1 MNLENLIAQGF
12 LKNEKEYWQQRNDLM
27 KKYAGKHIAYH
38 NGEVIASANSL
49 VEVMDRAGQLK
60 CPSAYITQVGQEK
73 LELAVRRLEFEY
85 DQTYRLVPLPLATVT
100 FLNYN
105 KDNPVEYPDVIPDTG
120 ADICML
126 PMMQCEEI
134 NLFSS
139 PCRRYRLRGITSIET
154 SQSLM
159 FLGSVQLGT
168 EEYLALISP
177 YAGNDKILGRDV
189 MNQLT
194 VTFRGREGKVIFEH
208 K

>member
-85 DQTYRLVPLPLATVT
+85 DQTYRLVP
-100 FLNYN
+100 
-105 KDNPVEYPDVIPDTG
+105 
-120 ADICML
+120 
-126 PMMQCEEI
+126 
-134 NLFSS
+134 
-139 PCRRYRLRGITSIET
+139 
-154 SQSLM
+154 
-159 FLGSVQLGT
+159 
-168 EEYLALISP
+168 YL
-177 YAGNDKILGRDV
+177 
-189 MNQLT
+189 
-194 VTFRGREGKVIFEH
+194 
-208 K
+208 